1 MLYGI
6 CGKPREGKTQFA
18 VSLIMKQLELNA
30 KYQKKIED
38 GGTLDPEKKEEI
50 RPVYADIDGLNLN
63 GVIKSPDDWRDVP
76 DGSVIFYDEV
86 HFRKE
91 YEFTSSRPS
100 QNPMIKELTIHGH
113 RNIDIYLIT
122 QDFKRVEHSTRNL
135 LDAMYYVKRPQNKPP
150 FATVY
155 VFDKY
160 FNDPYSAANAGKH
173 HDSYIFKYHKKY
185 YEAYTSASAHTSMSF
200 KIQRKFIY
208 AGIAIIIMMGFAIKL
223 FLASGFIDIAKKA
236 TDTEAIKSIGKAPD
250 LDLNNDENTSI
261 SKNSSNKTNGSTIK
275 SNQDHEVIRV
285 ASVIVSGNQCVARN
299 GYGEVISYNEPMCF
313 EYAKNPGIYMSS
325 SRNPRLIERNQEN
338 TEVITSQQNL

>member
-18 VSLIMKQLELNA
+18 VSLIMKQLELNE
-30 KYQKKIED
+30 KYQKKIDD
-38 GGTLDPEKKEEI
+38 GGILNAEKKEEI
-50 RPVYADIDGLNLN
+50 RPVYADIDGLNLE
-63 GVIKSPDDWRDVP
+63 GVLKSPDDWRDVP
-76 DGSVIFYDEV
+76 DGAVIFYDEV

-173 HDSYIFKYHKKY
+173 HDSYVFKYNKKY

-200 KIQRKFIY
+200 KVQKKFIY
-208 AGIAIIIMMGFAIKL
+208 AGVAVVIMMGLSIKL
-223 FLASGFIDIAKKA
+223 FLDSGFIDLAKKA
-236 TDTEAIKSIGKAPD
+236 TDTDAIKSIGKVPEV
-250 LDLNNDENTSI
+250 NDIEKLSI
-261 SKNSSNKTNGSTIK
+261 TETANLGSNSANVSAAI
-275 SNQDHEVIRV
+275 DHESTRIALVI
-285 ASVIVSGNQCVARN
+285 STDKECVARN
-299 GYGEVISYNEPMCF
+299 GYGEVIEHNTLNCF
-313 EYAKNPGIYMSS
+313 NYANKPSLYMSS
-325 SRNPRLIERNQEN
+325 SRNPKLVSQSTNSDL
-338 TEVITSQQNL
+338 TSEQL